1 MKQLFLPSAA
11 GLAGIMGL
19 VFAIFSFYTISSS
32 KNGKSKCMCFLLVLS
47 ISVLVSG
54 MIVVRY
60 QGRPEAVAALY
71 AAHAVHMVLYC
82 LMLGAFVAYL
92 RRALGLQPRQWRWQ
106 SICIYIALAL
116 LVLLGATNA
125 LHRQILTISPQTGLE
140 TPQSLYPPVSV
151 SVCLIF
157 GMCLYKVV
165 VQRKRPWQSGVA
177 LGFFCVSHILV
188 VLMQLY
194 LGGGS
199 GADLTSLFAIL
210 VLYASFYFEE
220 NQKYA
225 QQEQELQNARAALV
239 LSQIQPHF
247 LFNSLAVV
255 MDLCDTEP
263 KEAKAALQELSDYLH
278 YKMAALSSCYL
289 VSFAEDME
297 FLHNY
302 LKLEKRRFGPRLT
315 VEYDIRVRDF
325 QIPLLTLQP
334 LAENAIR
341 HGIRKRPQG
350 GTLRVSTREVAEYYS
365 ILVEDNGV
373 GFDPSRPPDGS
384 RKHVGL
390 ENVRTRLAI
399 LCGGTMTVRSAPG
412 VGTTVEITIRKEEET
427 PHEHTGHR

>member
-19 VFAIFSFYTISSS
+19 VFAIFSFYIISSS
-32 KNGKSKCMCFLLVLS
+32 KDRKSKCMCFLLVLF

-54 MIVVRY
+54 MMVARY
-60 QGRPEAVAALY
+60 QGQPEDVAALY
-71 AAHAVHMVLYC
+71 AAHAVHMALYC
-82 LMLGAFVAYL
+82 LMLVVFVAYL
-92 RRALGLQPRQWRWQ
+92 RLTLGLQPRQWRWQ
-106 SICIYIALAL
+106 SRCIYIALTLLAL
-116 LVLLGATNA
+116 AGVTNP
-125 LHRQILTISPQTGLE
+125 LHRQILTISPRTGLE
-140 TPQSLYPPVSV
+140 TPQSLYPIVSV
-151 SVCLIF
+151 AVCLIL
-157 GMCLYKVV
+157 GLCLYKVTV
-165 VQRKRPWQSGVA
+165 HRKRYWQSGVA
-177 LGFFCVSHILV
+177 LGFFCISHILV
-188 VLMQLY
+188 VLIQLY
-194 LGGGS
+194 VGGGA
-199 GADLTSLFAIL
+199 GTDLTSLFAIL
-210 VLYASFYFEE
+210 VLYAGFYFEE
-220 NQKYA
+220 NRKYA

-263 KEAKAALQELSDYLH
+263 KEAKAALQELLDYLH

-297 FLHNY
+297 FLQNY
-302 LKLEKRRFGPRLT
+302 LRLEKRRFGPRLT
-315 VEYDIRVRDF
+315 VEYDIRARDF

-365 ILVEDNGV
+365 ILVEDDGV

-384 RKHVGL
+384 REHVGL

-399 LCGGTMTVRSAPG
+399 LCGGTLTVRSTPG

-427 PHEHTGHR
+427 SHEHTGHR

>member
-32 KNGKSKCMCFLLVLS
+32 KDGKSKCMCFLLVLS

-116 LVLLGATNA
+116 LILLGATNP

-140 TPQSLYPPVSV
+140 TPQSLYPIVSV
-151 SVCLIF
+151 AVCLIL
-157 GMCLYKVV
+157 GLCLYKVTV
-165 VQRKRPWQSGVA
+165 HRKRYWQSGVA
-177 LGFFCVSHILV
+177 LGFFCISHILV

-194 LGGGS
+194 WGGGS

-278 YKMAALSSCYL
+278 YKKNGCPVQLLSGELCRGYG
-289 VSFAEDME
+289 VPA
-297 FLHNY
+297 
-302 LKLEKRRFGPRLT
+302 KLSQAGKA
-315 VEYDIRVRDF
+315 
-325 QIPLLTLQP
+325 PLRP
-334 LAENAIR
+334 PADGGIR
-341 HGIRKRPQG
+341 HPGQG
-350 GTLRVSTREVAEYYS
+350 FSNPPA
-365 ILVEDNGV
+365 
-373 GFDPSRPPDGS
+373 DP
-384 RKHVGL
+384 
-390 ENVRTRLAI
+390 
-399 LCGGTMTVRSAPG
+399 SAPG
-412 VGTTVEITIRKEEET
+412 GKRH
-427 PHEHTGHR
+427 PPRHPQAPPGGHPPGQHPGGG

>member
-1 MKQLFLPSAA
+1 M
-11 GLAGIMGL
+11 
-19 VFAIFSFYTISSS
+19 
-32 KNGKSKCMCFLLVLS
+32 
-47 ISVLVSG
+47 
-54 MIVVRY
+54 
-60 QGRPEAVAALY
+60 
-71 AAHAVHMVLYC
+71 
-82 LMLGAFVAYL
+82 
-92 RRALGLQPRQWRWQ
+92 
-106 SICIYIALAL
+106 
-116 LVLLGATNA
+116 
-125 LHRQILTISPQTGLE
+125 
-140 TPQSLYPPVSV
+140 
-151 SVCLIF
+151 
-157 GMCLYKVV
+157 
-165 VQRKRPWQSGVA
+165 
-177 LGFFCVSHILV
+177 
-188 VLMQLY
+188 
-194 LGGGS
+194 
-199 GADLTSLFAIL
+199 TSLFAIL

-297 FLHNY
+297 FLYNY

-350 GTLRVSTREVAEYYS
+350 GTLRVSTREVAGYYS